1 MLNSGPPTTY
11 TYNAGNEL
19 VTSQTSAGVTTS
31 TYDGSGN
38 LLTSVAPGN
47 QWTTNT
53 WDGENRLT
61 RVALPSGIVD
71 SFTYNGDGQ
80 RVQKQDSTGTTNHV
94 WDGQNILLETNASN
108 IIQVVYTLEPVLYG
122 NLISQSRGGVDS
134 FYLFDGLGSTRN
146 LANISGAITDSYVYD
161 SWGTIVSG
169 NGSTTNAFKY
179 VGKHGYYYDTDLQQ
193 LYLRL
198 RYYRP
203 AVGRFVSI
211 DPSISAA
218 SIWNSPLLIV
228 MRYVYSYNNAAN
240 AIDPSGLDVALV
252 GSDECK
258 AKLKGYFA
266 DACKDF
272 FADPKFTK
280 DTDLWNCMSN
290 LCDGLKPVRVFCPGE
305 TSDKLPNACKKGIS
319 ILTNQYI
326 CGRTLNGN
334 HTGDGRPIM
343 VFCPDLNGPDSGPCG
358 WKCTV
363 FHEMTHAC
371 QKAQPEREARACTA
385 ALYPNE
391 PCTTKLPGRKPDPC
405 DCEGYNCKG
414 C

>member
-1 MLNSGPPTTY
+1 M
-11 TYNAGNEL
+11 
-19 VTSQTSAGVTTS
+19 
-31 TYDGSGN
+31 
-38 LLTSVAPGN
+38 
-47 QWTTNT
+47 
-53 WDGENRLT
+53 
-61 RVALPSGIVD
+61 D
-71 SFTYNGDGQ
+71 SFGYNGDGQ
-80 RVQKQDSTGTTNHV
+80 RVQKQDSTGTTNKV
-94 WDGQNILLETNASN
+94 WDGKNILLETNASKSFRSC
-108 IIQVVYTLEPVLYG
+108 THW
-122 NLISQSRGGVDS
+122 SRCS
-134 FYLFDGLGSTRN
+134 TAIYLAVARWDGLLLPLRRVGSTRQLTN
-146 LANISGAITDSYVYD
+146 VSGSITDSYVYD

-272 FADPKFTK
+272 FA
-280 DTDLWNCMSN
+280 
-290 LCDGLKPVRVFCPGE
+290 
-305 TSDKLPNACKKGIS
+305 
-319 ILTNQYI
+319 
-326 CGRTLNGN
+326 
-334 HTGDGRPIM
+334 
-343 VFCPDLNGPDSGPCG
+343 GPE
-358 WKCTV
+358 V
-363 FHEMTHAC
+363 
-371 QKAQPEREARACTA
+371 
-385 ALYPNE
+385 Y
-391 PCTTKLPGRKPDPC
+391 
-405 DCEGYNCKG
+405 
-414 C
+414 